1 MDIKYITIHGC
12 RTHNLQNIDI
22 DIPRGKFIT
31 ITGVSGSGKTSLAFD
46 TIYAEGQR
54 LYVESLSP
62 YARQFLN
69 LLPKPDCDKIT
80 GLSPAIA
87 IDQKVRSTN
96 MRSTVSTV
104 TDIYDYLRL
113 LYARIGIPYSPTT
126 GKPISAFSISEI
138 VDKVEKDFIEK
149 RIIVLAPIVKGIKGE
164 HLKEIDNLRKNGFQK
179 IRIDGVIY
187 DMEDL
192 PAVNSK
198 TKHYMEVVIDR
209 LKISADNIDIQRLTS
224 SIELANKISDGS
236 VWVIDYDN
244 NDVIVKYSTRYMCPE
259 SGFVLENIEP
269 RLFSFNNPVGACKK
283 CNGLGVLRY
292 FDPALIVPDKTIS
305 VYDGAIAPYDNLD
318 REILLRVFDP
328 SFKFFNEK
336 ITTAYEKL
344 SDNLQKAIIYGI
356 QTNGLNFKGVI
367 KMLEDKYVKTD
378 SEYVR
383 SELDKYQREVVCP
396 ECKGERLSIEAL
408 SVKIFEKNIYEV
420 TKMSIKGAYD
430 WFCEI
435 QDKLSNKQKVIGEKI
450 ITEIKNRLKFLIN
463 VGLDYLHLDRQSGTL
478 SGGESQRIRLAS
490 QIGSGLTGVLYVL
503 DEPSIGLHKRDNDKL
518 VDTIKNLRD
527 LDNSVIVVEHDEDTI
542 INSDWIVEIG
552 PKAGIYGGYV
562 TFNGSREK
570 FLKSNCLTADYVNGK
585 KKIYV
590 QKKCRRAFDK
600 FIEVKNASINN
611 LKNLNIK
618 IPLNNFV
625 CVTGVS
631 GCGKSSFV
639 METLYERL
647 HRYFIKK
654 DKNINIEN
662 IEELKRVIEVTQS
675 PIGRLPISNPITYTD
690 GFGYIREFFANLEES
705 KIRGYTLSRFSFV
718 NRGGRCEEC
727 KGCGNVRVHMHF
739 LPDIFVQC
747 DQCKGARY
755 NKETLEIKYRGKN
768 IADVLDM
775 TVDEAC
781 EFFVNFPQ
789 IMNKI
794 SMLKDVGL
802 GYIKLGQQATTL
814 SGGECQRIK
823 LAKELS
829 KRSSEKV
836 MYILDEPS
844 TGLHFDDIQK
854 LLNILHSLVDKGNT
868 VVVIEHNLDIIKTA
882 DWIIDMGPEGG
893 DNGGNVVA
901 SGTPENIAK
910 NKNSYTGRYLKEIL
924 NNIR

>member
-12 RTHNLQNIDI
+12 RTHNLKNIDI
-22 DIPRGKFIT
+22 NIPRGKFVT

-113 LYARIGIPYSPTT
+113 LYARIGIPHSPGT
-126 GKPISAFSISEI
+126 GKPITALAISEI
-138 VDKVEKDFIEK
+138 IEKIRNDFNDK
-149 RIIVLAPIVKGIKGE
+149 RIIILSPIVNGLKGE
-164 HLKEIDNLRKNGFQK
+164 HLKEIDNLSKNGFQK

-187 DMEDL
+187 DIEEI
-192 PAVNSK
+192 PSINPK
-198 TKHYMEVVIDR
+198 TKHYMEVVVDR
-209 LKISADNIDIQRLTS
+209 LKISKDNTDISRVTS
-224 SIELANKISDGS
+224 STELANKISDES
-236 VWVIDYDN
+236 VWGMDYDD
-244 NDVIVKYSTRYMCPE
+244 NDVIIKYSTKYMCPE
-259 SGFVLENIEP
+259 TGFVLENIEP
-269 RLFSFNNPVGACKK
+269 RLFSFNNPAGACKK

-292 FDPALIVPDKTIS
+292 FDQDLIIPDKTLS

-318 REILLRVFDP
+318 REILLRVFSP
-328 SFKFFNEK
+328 SFDFFNEK
-336 ITTAYEKL
+336 ITTPYEKL
-344 SDNLQKAIIYGI
+344 SAELQKTIIHGI
-356 QTNGLNFKGVI
+356 QSSGLNFKGVI
-367 KMLEDKYVKTD
+367 KMLEDKYAKTD
-378 SEYVR
+378 SDYVR

-396 ECKGERLSIEAL
+396 ECNGDRLSVEAL
-408 SVKIFEKNIYEV
+408 SVKILGKNISEV
-420 TKMSIKGAYD
+420 TKMSIKDAYN
-430 WFCEI
+430 WFCDI
-435 QDKLSNKQKVIGEKI
+435 QDKLSNKQRIIGDKI
-450 ITEIKNRLKFLIN
+450 VTEVKNRLKFLIN
-463 VGLDYLHLDRQSGTL
+463 VGLDYLYLNRQSGTL

-518 VDTIKNLRD
+518 IDTIKKLRD
-527 LDNSVIVVEHDEDTI
+527 LDNSVVVVEHDEDTM
-542 INSDWIVEIG
+542 INADWIIEIG
-552 PKAGIYGGYV
+552 PKAGVYGGNI
-562 TFNGSREK
+562 TFNGSCED
-570 FLKSNCLTADYVNGK
+570 FLKSNCLTADYINGK
-585 KKIYV
+585 RKIGIHKKS
-590 QKKCRRAFDK
+590 RRAFDK
-600 FIEVKNASINN
+600 FIEVKNASVNN
-611 LKNLNIK
+611 LRNLDIK

-654 DKNINIEN
+654 DKNVDIEN

-705 KIRGYTLSRFSFV
+705 KARGYTLSRFSFV

-727 KGCGNVRVHMHF
+727 KGCGNIRVHMHF
-739 LPDIFVQC
+739 LPDVYVQC

-781 EFFVNFPQ
+781 EFFANFPQ
-789 IMNKI
+789 VMNKI

-829 KRSSEKV
+829 KKSSERV

-844 TGLHFDDIQK
+844 TGLHFEDIQK

-893 DNGGNVVA
+893 DNGGSIVA
-901 SGTPENIAK
+901 AGTPEDVSK
-910 NKNSYTGRYLKEIL
+910 NENSYTGRYLKEIL
-924 NNIR
+924 NHV

>member
-12 RTHNLQNIDI
+12 RTHNLKNIDI
-22 DIPRGKFIT
+22 NIPRGKFVT

-113 LYARIGIPYSPTT
+113 LYARIGIPHSPGT
-126 GKPISAFSISEI
+126 GKPITALAISEI
-138 VDKVEKDFIEK
+138 IEKIRNDFNDK
-149 RIIVLAPIVKGIKGE
+149 RIIILSPIVNGLKGE
-164 HLKEIDNLRKNGFQK
+164 HLKEIDNLSKNGFQK

-187 DMEDL
+187 DIEEI
-192 PAVNSK
+192 PSINPK
-198 TKHYMEVVIDR
+198 TKHYMEVVVDR
-209 LKISADNIDIQRLTS
+209 LKISKDNTDISRVTS
-224 SIELANKISDGS
+224 STELANKISDGS
-236 VWVIDYDN
+236 VWGMDYDD
-244 NDVIVKYSTRYMCPE
+244 NDVIIKYSTKYMCPE
-259 SGFVLENIEP
+259 TGFVLENIEP
-269 RLFSFNNPVGACKK
+269 RLFSFNNPAGACKK

-292 FDPALIVPDKTIS
+292 FDQDLIIPDKTLS

-318 REILLRVFDP
+318 REILLRVFSP
-328 SFKFFNEK
+328 SFDFFNEK
-336 ITTAYEKL
+336 ITTPYEKL
-344 SDNLQKAIIYGI
+344 SAELQKTIIHGI
-356 QTNGLNFKGVI
+356 QSSGLNFKGVI
-367 KMLEDKYVKTD
+367 KMLEDKYAKTD
-378 SEYVR
+378 SDYVR

-396 ECKGERLSIEAL
+396 ECNGDRLSVEAL
-408 SVKIFEKNIYEV
+408 SVKILGKNISEV
-420 TKMSIKGAYD
+420 TKMSIKDAYN
-430 WFCEI
+430 WFCDI
-435 QDKLSNKQKVIGEKI
+435 QDKLSNKQRIIGDKI
-450 ITEIKNRLKFLIN
+450 VTEVKNRLKFLIN
-463 VGLDYLHLDRQSGTL
+463 VGLDYLYLNRQSGTL

-518 VDTIKNLRD
+518 IDTIKKLRD
-527 LDNSVIVVEHDEDTI
+527 LDNSVVVVEHDEDTM
-542 INSDWIVEIG
+542 INADWIIEIG
-552 PKAGIYGGYV
+552 PKAGVYGGNI
-562 TFNGSREK
+562 TFNGSCED
-570 FLKSNCLTADYVNGK
+570 FLKSNCLTADYINGK
-585 KKIYV
+585 RKIGIHKKS
-590 QKKCRRAFDK
+590 RRAFDK
-600 FIEVKNASINN
+600 FIEVKNASVNN
-611 LKNLNIK
+611 LRNLDIK

-654 DKNINIEN
+654 DKNVDIEN

-705 KIRGYTLSRFSFV
+705 KARGYTLSRFSFV

-727 KGCGNVRVHMHF
+727 KGCGNIRVHMHF
-739 LPDIFVQC
+739 LPDVYVQC

-781 EFFVNFPQ
+781 EFFANFPQ
-789 IMNKI
+789 VMNKI

-829 KRSSEKV
+829 KKSSERV

-844 TGLHFDDIQK
+844 TGLHFEDIQK

-893 DNGGNVVA
+893 DNGGSIVA
-901 SGTPENIAK
+901 AGTPEDVSK
-910 NKNSYTGRYLKEIL
+910 NENSYTGRYLKEIL
-924 NNIR
+924 NHV